1 MEVHI
6 YISNPNFPEMETGES
21 EGEWQSWLLSD
32 LEATLWNTGD
42 LCQEKGSLN

>member
-21 EGEWQSWLLSD
+21 DEWQSWLLSD
-32 LEATLWNTGD
+32 LEATFGIQETYVKKRD
-42 LCQEKGSLN
+42 L